1 MNSGQTA
8 RIAAGAARA
17 CTFSDMED
25 TEDQINSLTERVIG
39 CAIEVHRVMGPG
51 LLEAIYHGSLV
62 IELKA
67 ADMKV
72 ESKRRVRIE
81 YKGQR
86 ATDDLTLDLVVDN
99 RLVVEVKAVEKLHPI
114 HIAQVVSYLKLTGYP
129 AGLLINFNTTSLR
142 NGGLKRLDHPDRYR
156 RKTLLI
162 S

>member
-86 ATDDLTLDLVVDN
+86 ATDDL

-162 S
+162 SLPPVESS